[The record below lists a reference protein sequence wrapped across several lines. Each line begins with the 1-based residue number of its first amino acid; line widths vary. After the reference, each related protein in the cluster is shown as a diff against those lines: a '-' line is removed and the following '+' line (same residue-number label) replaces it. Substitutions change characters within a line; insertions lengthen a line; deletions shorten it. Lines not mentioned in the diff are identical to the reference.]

1 MDMISTFVRKSSG
14 ATSIEYAAIASAIAI
29 AIVASVQGLGSK
41 VNALFVSVS
50 AAF

>member
-1 MDMISTFVRKSSG
+1 MHTIGIFLYDPSG
-14 ATSIEYAAIASAIAI
+14 ATSIEYAAIASLVAVAIA
-29 AIVASVQGLGSK
+29 ATVQGLGSK